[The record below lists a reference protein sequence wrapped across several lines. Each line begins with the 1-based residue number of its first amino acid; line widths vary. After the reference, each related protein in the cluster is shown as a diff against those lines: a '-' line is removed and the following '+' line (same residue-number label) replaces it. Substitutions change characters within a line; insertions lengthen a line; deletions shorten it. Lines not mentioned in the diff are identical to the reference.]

1 MYIFGILEMG
11 YYTPSL
17 FRFFY
22 KKSRISRFFVQHPY
36 REGVKKK
43 FFGDLSQMCLPTH
56 PRVFVKFGKTKG
68 EIRVKN
74 CGMIWLFW
82 GGPCLGISHPTHPH
96 SGKLS
101 QKSLFLHP
109 PSLSNLRSCWVGL
122 WDVFTTISSRIS
134 MSEELQIV
142 DPKHPFYIDIFFN
155 LLVFYNCGNKTAV
168 DLRKRVGIY

>member
-11 YYTPSL
+11 HYTPSL

-68 EIRVKN
+68 EIRVEKGN
-74 CGMIWLFW
+74 FRGDLGGFGGVWTLF
-82 GGPCLGISHPTHPH
+82 GNHPH
-96 SGKLS
+96 LGKIS
-101 QKSLFLHP
+101 QKKRFFLRLP
-109 PSLSNLRSCWVGL
+109 LDIAEQSGPQV
-122 WDVFTTISSRIS
+122 SSVVCVS
-134 MSEELQIV
+134 
-142 DPKHPFYIDIFFN
+142 
-155 LLVFYNCGNKTAV
+155 G
-168 DLRKRVGIY
+168 